1 MMKMI
6 DIQEE
11 RGGILKMNKLKS
23 WQKRGRRLHEDI
35 AGLSH
40 SDMDGPWT
48 TYDKRFLALALAGE
62 VGELAN
68 YLKKEWRGDPVDYTP
83 EIVKELADINI
94 YLDLLARCYNVDLD
108 KVTEAKLKEV
118 EKRWKGKL

>member
-1 MMKMI
+1 M
-6 DIQEE
+6 
-11 RGGILKMNKLKS
+11 LKMAKLKD
-23 WQKRGRRLHEDI
+23 WQKRARRLHADI

-68 YLKKEWRGDPVDYTP
+68 YVKKEWRGDAEDHTDH
-83 EIVKELADINI
+83 IIKELADINI
-94 YLDLLARCYNVDLD
+94 YLDLLACCFNVDLD